1 MLDNLQ
7 LIHMN
12 GRVYDPWLARFLS
25 ADPYIPDPTDTQS
38 YNRYSYVQNNPLSF
52 VDPSGFRD
60 TVPNWYGDW
69 TDWTT
74 PWMWPNFPTYRPPAV
89 VSPCGSNECKNDK
102 PLPAFA
108 PTSASP
114 CDFMPCGGG
123 IGSRLSLTEDAPDDT
138 EVESVLDWI
147 CSRGIS
153 LCDHSIFNQT
163 GGGNGNGN
171 RSRDRRG
178 LFTPYRSPR
187 RPNIPPNSTNATTY
201 IPGGSLRTNEAI
213 PGAHVIEQHVERSN
227 EWLVARMRR
236 EGKRRTS
243 SFDSLAEAEQVVGD
257 ALANSPVHTW
267 EAANGQ
273 PMVTV
278 IRRLERPVGRVL
290 EMRNGVPVS
299 LTPTHVK
306 IILRSNPMSDTGYM
320 IETAYLESFPGR
332 K

>member
-114 CDFMPCGGG
+114 CDFMPCG
-123 IGSRLSLTEDAPDDT
+123 SSSLGFVQNGANTDT
-138 EVESVLDWI
+138 VDEVRAWI
-147 CSRGIS
+147 CIRGIS
-153 LCDHSIFNQT
+153 DCDDGTISVVDPSKWR
-163 GGGNGNGN
+163 GGPVDGA
-171 RSRDRRG
+171 
-178 LFTPYRSPR
+178 Y
-187 RPNIPPNSTNATTY
+187 PPER
-201 IPGGSLRTNEAI
+201 IPGGPWRWFPNKKNSRGGAFRDPKGKSANWDPDGHWDVDDGKGGTRKRYDRWGNETSLHKPPRANAPRSRPI
-213 PGAHVIEQHVERSN
+213 PKLARKALKGLGIVGALIWIKQ
-227 EWLVARMRR
+227 
-236 EGKRRTS
+236 
-243 SFDSLAEAEQVVGD
+243 
-257 ALANSPVHTW
+257 
-267 EAANGQ
+267 
-273 PMVTV
+273 
-278 IRRLERPVGRVL
+278 VL
-290 EMRNGVPVS
+290 EDPS
-299 LTPTHVK
+299 
-306 IILRSNPMSDTGYM
+306 ILRDDNLC
-320 IETAYLESFPGR
+320 TAGNCKPLDPHIPEPQAPAKPDDAVPPGT
-332 K
+332 